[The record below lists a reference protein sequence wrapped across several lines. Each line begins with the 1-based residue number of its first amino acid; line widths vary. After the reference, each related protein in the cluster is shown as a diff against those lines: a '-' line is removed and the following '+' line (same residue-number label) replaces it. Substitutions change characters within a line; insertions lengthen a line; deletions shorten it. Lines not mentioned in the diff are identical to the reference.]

1 MKKILITGAAG
12 FVGSN
17 IIPILVQNG
26 YKVTALVK
34 NDNERAKL
42 KNMPVNIV
50 VGDLSEIGPWQ
61 NSLKGNTVIIHLAAE
76 ISSKDPQTFVK
87 NNVTATQNLIDAA
100 RKHGSKRII
109 HFSTAAVGSIRE
121 DPYSKTKK
129 EQEVRVTKS
138 GIEYFVLRPSMMYG
152 PGDDK
157 NVGWLI
163 KTLKRMPITPLPGGG
178 QFGRQP
184 VYIGDICKIVL
195 RLMEVPRGNKI
206 YEIHGYEYITLRQ
219 MVAIIKKEFKIMRP
233 TISIPVNIFKLVIIA
248 NQHLFPNPKF
258 TADQIESLVSGE
270 RFKGDDWA
278 KLFDIIPTS
287 FSQGVKKM
295 V

>member
-1 MKKILITGAAG
+1 MKKILVTGAAG
-12 FVGSN
+12 FVGRN
-17 IIPILVQNG
+17 LIPVLLKKG
-26 YKVTALVK
+26 YRVTALVK
-34 NDNERAKL
+34 DENEKAKL

-50 VGDLSEIGPWQ
+50 VGDLSEIGSWQ
-61 NSLKGNTVIIHLAAE
+61 NSLKGSIVIVHLAAE

-87 NNVTATQNLIDAA
+87 NNVIATQNLIDAA
-100 RKHGSKRII
+100 RKHGTKRII
-109 HFSTAAVGSIRE
+109 HFSTAAINSTRK

-129 EQEVRVTKS
+129 EQEARVIKS

-163 KTLKRMPITPLPGGG
+163 KTLKRLPVSPLPGGG

-184 VYIGDICKIVL
+184 VYIGDICQIVL
-195 RLMEVPRGNKI
+195 RLIEAPRGNKI

-219 MVAIIKKEFKIMRP
+219 MVTSIKKEFKITRP
-233 TISIPVNIFKLVIIA
+233 TISIPINVLKLVILV

-258 TADQIESLVSGE
+258 TSDQIESLVSGE
-270 RFKGDDWA
+270 LFKGDDWA

-295 V
+295 A

>member
-1 MKKILITGAAG
+1 MITGAAG
-12 FVGSN
+12 FVGRN
-17 IIPILVQNG
+17 LIPVLVKNG

-34 NDNERAKL
+34 NKSEKEKL
-42 KNMPVNIV
+42 KNMKVKIV
-50 VGDLSEIGPWQ
+50 VGDMSEAGRWQ
-61 NSLKGNTVIIHLAAE
+61 ESFRDNPVVVHLAAE

-87 NNVTATQNLIDAA
+87 NNVVATQNLIEAA
-100 RKHGSKRII
+100 KKFKIKRII
-109 HFSTAAVGSIRE
+109 HFSSAAVDSTRE

-129 EQEVRVTKS
+129 EQEAIITQS

-152 PGDDK
+152 PTDDK

-163 KTLKRMPITPLPGGG
+163 KTLKRLPITPLPGGG

-184 VYIGDICKIVL
+184 IFIGDICQIVL
-195 RLMEVPRGNKI
+195 RLIEARSGNKI
-206 YEIHGYEYITLRQ
+206 YEIHGYEYITLKQ
-219 MVAIIKKEFKIMRP
+219 MVVTIKKEFKISRP
-233 TISIPVNIFKLVIIA
+233 TVNIPIGILKLMILTS
-248 NQHLFPNPKF
+248 QYLLPNPKF

-287 FSQGVKKM
+287 FLQGVKKM
-295 V
+295 A